1 MCFSAAT
8 WCNLVAEAPTDKYT
22 SNGQEEQDGKLA
34 DMDVRNAEQQISVR
48 QIVFVEGT
56 TPNMSVQTHKHRMCP
71 EKLDVIITLCIRTP
85 QSAFELLT
93 SENMTD

>member
-1 MCFSAAT
+1 
-8 WCNLVAEAPTDKYT
+8 
-22 SNGQEEQDGKLA
+22 
-34 DMDVRNAEQQISVR
+34 
-48 QIVFVEGT
+48 
-56 TPNMSVQTHKHRMCP
+56 MSVQTHKHRMCP